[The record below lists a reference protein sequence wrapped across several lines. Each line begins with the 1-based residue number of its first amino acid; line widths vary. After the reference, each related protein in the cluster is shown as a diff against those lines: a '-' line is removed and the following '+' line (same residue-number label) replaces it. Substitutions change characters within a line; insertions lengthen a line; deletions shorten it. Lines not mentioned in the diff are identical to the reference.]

1 MNLAGKISGLSG
13 DADVLFGG
21 ESYNA
26 SVRVSSRIDQVYDF
40 HILVEGLPEFLAFGL
55 VADHSSFV
63 ARLDFE
69 REVELRAYKLK
80 GGVLWCKPIKAEIE
94 LITGNSPSIVKVHA
108 KLGEF

>member
-40 HILVEGLPEFLAFGL
+40 HILVEVTCPH
-55 VADHSSFV
+55 D
-63 ARLDFE
+63 
-69 REVELRAYKLK
+69 
-80 GGVLWCKPIKAEIE
+80 
-94 LITGNSPSIVKVHA
+94 
-108 KLGEF
+108 

>member
-80 GGVLWCKPIKAEIE
+80 GGVLWCGNDYNL
-94 LITGNSPSIVKVHA
+94 LIVFYIQIMPDDFVMQLHR
-108 KLGEF
+108 F